1 VESCLKRRLAR
12 RANRRHARWRI
23 AAAVALASMAT
34 TMLATPAHAE
44 VAIGQIPPTPPS
56 PTCMSGADY
65 LQPSVTGG
73 NLYTAREAGT
83 ITSWSTNSFSPG
95 ATYVFKIFRR
105 TSDPDVFQ
113 VISHAPA
120 HPLTAGVNS
129 VPVSLPV
136 RSGDMIGIN
145 ESGGLNSCTF
155 DTPGDAVLIRSGN
168 LSDGASGG
176 FGPVSDVRLN
186 LSAVLVP
193 SNDFTVGPVTRDR
206 RQGTASLM
214 VHVSNPG
221 LVTVSGPGLKKRHA
235 AKPVAL
241 AGPVQFGIAAVGARK
256 RRLARTGKLTVNPTV
271 TFYPTGGDPAS
282 KPTTVRLRKR
292 RSKAAGSP

>member
-12 RANRRHARWRI
+12 RANQRHARWRI

-34 TMLATPAHAE
+34 TMPATPAHAA
-44 VAIGQIPPTPPS
+44 VAIGQIPATPPP

-83 ITSWSTNSFSPG
+83 ITSWSTNSFASG

-113 VISHAPA
+113 VIAHAAAP
-120 HPLTAGVNS
+120 PLTAGVNS

-136 RSGDMIGIN
+136 RSGDMIGVN
-145 ESGGLNSCTF
+145 ESGAVNSCTF
-155 DTPGDAVLIRSGN
+155 PMTGDAVLRSSGD
-168 LSDGASGG
+168 LADGQTGTFS
-176 FGPVSDVRLN
+176 PVSDVRLN
-186 LSAVLVP
+186 LSAVLIP

-206 RQGTASLM
+206 HQGTATLM

-221 LVTVSGPGLKKRHA
+221 LVTVTGPGLKKRHA
-235 AKPVAL
+235 AKTVAL

-256 RRLARTGKLTVNPTV
+256 RRLERTGKLTVNPTV

-282 KPTTVRLRKR
+282 KPAPVRLRKR
-292 RSKAAGSP
+292 IPKAVGSS